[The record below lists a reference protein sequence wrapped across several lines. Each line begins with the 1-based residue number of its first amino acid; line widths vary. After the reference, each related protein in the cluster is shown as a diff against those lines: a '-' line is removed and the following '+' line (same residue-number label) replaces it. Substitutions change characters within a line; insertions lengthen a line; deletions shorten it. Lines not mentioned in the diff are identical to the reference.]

1 MNMDDLKHFLEIEQG
16 ISTVTRELCLDI
28 LDECEPSTQLRKKE
42 MLGNESQLF
51 FFLRRRKISAMIK
64 LNIGAYLK
72 GIDGFTRYLISDK
85 CALFNAEKRSPT
97 QSTQIKRFRTFF
109 W

>member
-1 MNMDDLKHFLEIEQG
+1 MSRN
-16 ISTVTRELCLDI
+16 C
-28 LDECEPSTQLRKKE
+28 
-42 MLGNESQLF
+42 

-64 LNIGAYLK
+64 LNIRAYLK

-109 W
+109 GKNKTFRHGLSFYTLFHFVLS